1 VRLVNPYF
9 DKLLDEVLGTW
20 RYRWLAFGI
29 ASALALGG
37 WLLVFMLPDRYAARA
52 SVLVDTRTAF
62 KPALEGL
69 ATQQDVGVELSYVRE
84 SLLTDARLLG
94 IAKLVGMV
102 PGSEVDSG
110 HNDRV
115 VAGLRKHIFLTM
127 LRADDQPDRGPSGG
141 TSYGI
146 VYQDTNRSRALK
158 VVSILL
164 QTLVDETLGGKKQG
178 SESAQ
183 LFLETQVK
191 DYEKRLRTAEDR
203 LADFKS
209 HHFGLMPSDKGGYF
223 EELQRETLATEDAKT
238 KLIVAQNRR
247 ATLEKQLHG
256 DAAVS
261 ATATVAITGKSGG
274 AVGLDTVSRIAQT
287 RAQLDELLLKYTDK
301 HPDVIETRKTLAE
314 LESRR
319 AAEIESLRNG
329 DASAAASSG
338 ASANP
343 VYQSIQLELNH
354 ADVEIA
360 DLRTQLAEHEDKA
373 RQLRQVLNTAPQV
386 EAEFAQ
392 LNRDYDVNKAQYTAL
407 LSSFEKA
414 RLGERADSAG
424 SVKFQVVEPP
434 IVSTKP
440 VWPKRTVFLGGVLLA
455 ALAAGVVIANRLD
468 RLRPL
473 VGSPSGLAAYTGVP
487 VLAAVG
493 SAFPA
498 RARGVLRRQ
507 VLKVSAA
514 AVCLLLVFAAVVAVS
529 HSGVRLSLPT
539 PLQSLV

>member
-1 VRLVNPYF
+1 VNPYF
-9 DKLLDEVLGTW
+9 DKLLEEVLGTW
-20 RYRWLAFGI
+20 RYRWLALGI
-29 ASALALGG
+29 ASALALAG
-37 WLLVFMLPDRYAARA
+37 WLLVFMLPDRYQARA
-52 SVLVDTRTAF
+52 SVLVDTRTAL

-69 ATQQDVGVELSYVRE
+69 ATQQDVGVELSYVRQ
-84 SLLTDARLLG
+84 SLLTDAQLLG

-102 PGSEVDSG
+102 PASLVDSER
-110 HNDRV
+110 NDRA
-115 VAGLRKHIFLTM
+115 VAALRKHIVLTTQG
-127 LRADDQPDRGPSGG
+127 ADDQADRGPSGG
-141 TSYGI
+141 TNYGI
-146 VYQDTNRSRALK
+146 LYQDTDRARALN

-178 SESAQ
+178 SQSAQ
-183 LFLETQVK
+183 LFLEGQVK

-223 EELQRETLATEDAKT
+223 AQLQQETAATEDAKT
-238 KLIVAQNRR
+238 KLLVAQNRR
-247 ATLEKQLHG
+247 AELEKQLHG

-261 ATATVAITGKSGG
+261 ATAAAGITGNSGG
-274 AVGLDTVSRIAQT
+274 GVALDTVSRIAQT
-287 RAQLDELLLKYTDK
+287 RAHLDDLLLKYTDK

-329 DASAAASSG
+329 DARAAASSG

-343 VYQSIQLELNH
+343 VYQSIQLELNK

-373 RQLRQVLNTAPQV
+373 RQLRLVLNTAPQV
-386 EAEFAQ
+386 EAEYAQ

-407 LSSFEKA
+407 LSSLEKA
-414 RLGERADSAG
+414 RLGQQADSAG

-434 IVSTKP
+434 TVSARP
-440 VWPKRTVFLGGVLLA
+440 VWPRRTVFLAGVLLA
-455 ALAAGVVIANRLD
+455 SLAAGLAIANRLD
-468 RLRPL
+468 RLQPM
-473 VGSPSGLAAYTGVP
+473 VGSPTGLAGYTGVP
-487 VLAAVG
+487 VLAAFG

-498 RARGVLRRQ
+498 RARRVSRRKI
-507 VLKVSAA
+507 LKVSAA
-514 AVCLLLVFAAVVAVS
+514 AACLLLIFAVS
-529 HSGVRLSLPT
+529 VALSHNGMRLPLPAA
-539 PLQSLV
+539 LQSLV

>member
-1 VRLVNPYF
+1 VNPYF
-9 DKLLDEVLGTW
+9 DKLLDELRGAW

-29 ASALALGG
+29 ASVFALLG
-37 WLLVFMLPDRYAARA
+37 WLLVFMLPDRYEARA
-52 SVLVDTRTAF
+52 SVLIDTRTAL

-84 SLLTDARLLG
+84 SLLTEARLLG
-94 IAKLVGMV
+94 IAQLVGLV
-102 PGSEVDSG
+102 KEEETNPARS
-110 HNDRV
+110 DRA
-115 VAGLRKHIFLTM
+115 VAGLRKHIVLTV
-127 LRADDQPDRGPSGG
+127 RSAEDQGPSGG
-141 TSYGI
+141 TTYGI
-146 VYQDTNRSRALK
+146 LYQDKNRVRALN
-158 VVSILL
+158 VVSVLL

-178 SESAQ
+178 SERAQ
-183 LFLETQVK
+183 VFLESQVK
-191 DYEKRLRTAEDR
+191 DYEKRLRAAEDK

-209 HHFGLMPSDKGGYF
+209 RHFGLMPSERGGYF
-223 EELQRETLATEDAKT
+223 EQLQKETVATAEART
-238 KLIVAQNRR
+238 KLLVAENRR
-247 ATLEKQLHG
+247 AALAKQLHG

-261 ATATVAITGKSGG
+261 ATAAVAGAGGAAG
-274 AVGLDTVSRIAQT
+274 AVGVDTVSRIAQT
-287 RAQLDELLLKYTDK
+287 RAHLDELLLKYTDK

-319 AAEIESLRNG
+319 AAEIESLRHG

-354 ADVEIA
+354 ADVDIA
-360 DLRTQLAEHEDKA
+360 DLRTQLSEHEDKA

-386 EAEFAQ
+386 EAEYAQ

-434 IVSTKP
+434 IVSNRP
-440 VWPKRTVFLGGVLLA
+440 VWPRRTLYLAGVLLA
-455 ALAAGVVIANRLD
+455 AAVLGAAAANRLD
-468 RLRPL
+468 RIRPL
-473 VGSPSGLAAYTGVP
+473 VGSASALASTTGFP
-487 VLAAVG
+487 VMAVFG

-498 RARGVLRRQ
+498 RSKRALRWEL
-507 VLKVSAA
+507 LKISAA
-514 AVCLLLVFAAVVAVS
+514 AACLLLAFAGALLLS
-529 HSGVRLSLPT
+529 HSGARLVMPASL
-539 PLQSLV
+539 QRLV